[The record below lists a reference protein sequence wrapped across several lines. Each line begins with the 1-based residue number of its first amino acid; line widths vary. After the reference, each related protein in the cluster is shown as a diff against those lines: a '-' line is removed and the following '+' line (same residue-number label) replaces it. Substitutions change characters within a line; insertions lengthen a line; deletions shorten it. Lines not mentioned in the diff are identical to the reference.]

1 MEEHNLPYRVIAF
14 AFASVVYMLKSTGID
29 VDSLDTNQ
37 MQEWIANRNQLL
49 KQVDTGWGI
58 TIHIVEAVCVGFTA
72 SILAP
77 FGKHI
82 GERLLKFFKRKGI
95 VK

>member
-14 AFASVVYMLKSTGID
+14 AFASVVYMFKSMGID
-29 VDSLDTNQ
+29 VDTLDASQ
-37 MQEWIANRNQLL
+37 MQQWIENRNELI
-49 KQVDTGWGI
+49 KQVDTGWSI

-82 GERLLKFFKRKGI
+82 GEKFLKFFKKKGI